1 MFIETNENFLQR
13 NGEILNRYEK
23 HPFLN
28 VPFLLVSGQGRSGTT
43 VLTKAVGSHSAI
55 YSNMK
60 ESNYIVDL
68 VWSVMRACKMEH
80 RRSQLAVTEQELQA
94 NFRNAL
100 WHTLFP
106 IDGWRN
112 GEGTPPAAVS
122 TFSAL
127 RSEVADFLIEFLPNV
142 HIVNIVR
149 NGLEVVASRMAHEHI
164 GKRSFR
170 EHCIAWAAAMDIIGW
185 GKSNKQ
191 FSLIRHETFLDP
203 DATAKTFR
211 ELFSTLELA
220 QDDAPT
226 QFVCGGLINTT
237 RLENDTDQSVDDLAN
252 RKERWRSWTDSQRE
266 TFTEICRPA
275 MLSLGYEMPW

>member
-1 MFIETNENFLQR
+1 
-13 NGEILNRYEK
+13 
-23 HPFLN
+23 
-28 VPFLLVSGQGRSGTT
+28 
-43 VLTKAVGSHSAI
+43 
-55 YSNMK
+55 MK

-106 IDGWRN
+106 IDGWSN
-112 GEGTPPAAVS
+112 GEGTSPAAVS

-211 ELFSTLELA
+211 ELFSTLELV
-220 QDDAPT
+220 QDDAST